1 MLKQGLSKE
10 EIRQRLI
17 RLRNLERLHQKQRV
31 RIVSLENEV
40 KLLKQE
46 NALLRSANAE
56 LVSVVQD
63 LKLELEEMKTIVFGK
78 KKKKEE
84 RSDDEDT
91 PKAGT
96 KLSEPRQAESYKRK
110 IPNNEEVTE
119 TKEYPIGE
127 CHRCHGTL
135 SERDSIAYYE
145 EDIPLPQKKTV
156 TKHVIEKG
164 YCDSCK
170 KWSSSAPLPMT
181 DVLFGNNVKRY
192 ITYLSVICRQ
202 SYTQIQDILKQTYDF
217 DISQGEISK
226 ILEKEGRKLRPEYER
241 LKQNIRGEP
250 SVHLDET
257 SWNLFRGD
265 GFRRFAWTMAGG
277 ESSDAVFV
285 LGKTRGKGNADDLLG
300 DSQAVVVSDDY
311 IAYRKLEKH
320 QLCLAHILRKL
331 RDAATSGEVKNEVL
345 IHCVETYKIFAS
357 IYADIEAARLSE
369 TPRSAYDMLLER
381 LKNFSLPH
389 SLDFAKL
396 TRVKKQIS
404 ERTDNYLTCLR
415 YASVASDNNLAERSL
430 RHLVLKRKISFG
442 SLTERTAGTLA
453 VLLSVLLSRKRRG
466 TLRDYLMGV

>member
-1 MLKQGLSKE
+1 MPKQILSKE
-10 EIRQRLI
+10 EIKQRLI
-17 RLRNLERLHQKQRV
+17 HLRNLERLHQKQRV

-46 NALLRSANAE
+46 NAFFRSANAE
-56 LVSVVQD
+56 LASVVQD
-63 LKLELEEMKTIVFGK
+63 LKLQLEEMKTIVFGK

-84 RSDDEDT
+84 HSDDEDI

-96 KLSEPRQAESYKRK
+96 KLSEPRTAESYKRK
-110 IPNNEEVTE
+110 IPNTEEVTE
-119 TKEYPIGE
+119 TKEYPIDT

-135 SERDSIAYYE
+135 SERDSVTYYE

-156 TKHVIEKG
+156 TRHVIEKG
-164 YCDSCK
+164 YCDVCK
-170 KWSSSAPLPMT
+170 KWSSSAPLPVA
-181 DVLFGNNVKRY
+181 DVVFGNNVKRY
-192 ITYLSVICRQ
+192 VTYLSVICRQ
-202 SYTQIQDILKQTYDF
+202 SYAQIQDILKQTYDF
-217 DISQGEISK
+217 DISQGELSK
-226 ILEKEGRKLRPEYER
+226 ILEKEGEKLRPEYER

-257 SWNLFRGD
+257 SWNLFLGD

-331 RDAATSGEVKNEVL
+331 RDLATSGEVKNEVR

-369 TPRSAYDMLLER
+369 TPESSYGALWER
-381 LKNFSLPH
+381 LKTFASPH
-389 SLDFAKL
+389 SYDFTKL

-404 ERTDNYLTCLR
+404 ERTDNYLTCLQ
-415 YASVASDNNLAERSL
+415 YAGVASDNNLAERSL

-442 SLTERTAGTLA
+442 SLSEKTADTLA

-466 TLRDYLMGV
+466 TLRGYLAGV